1 MLKTQDSTKAARL
14 EAKLRDVLWRLEE
27 VERELR
33 AMEEGWGG
41 SPLLVN
47 PAQYQHDPMTLVYTA
62 QARGR
67 YAYLQQEREVL
78 REMAHALQRRLMEV
92 RP

>member
-1 MLKTQDSTKAARL
+1 MLKTQDSTKAAKL
-14 EAKLRDVLWRLEE
+14 ETTLQKVLWRLEE

-47 PAQYQHDPMTLVYTA
+47 PAQYQHNPMMLVYTA
-62 QARGR
+62 QAREH

-78 REMAHALQRRLMEV
+78 REMAYALQRRLKEV

>member
-1 MLKTQDSTKAARL
+1 MKNGKDRDKYSMLA
-14 EAKLRDVLWRLEE
+14 AKLQRVLARLEE

-47 PAQYQHDPMTLVYTA
+47 PVQYQHDPMMLVYTA

-67 YAYLQQEREVL
+67 YAYLQQEREAL
-78 REMAHALQRRLMEV
+78 REMAYALQRWLEEV
-92 RP
+92 AG

>member
-1 MLKTQDSTKAARL
+1 MFKTQDSTKAARL
-14 EAKLRDVLWRLEE
+14 EAKLQKVLWSLEE

-41 SPLLVN
+41 SPFLVN
-47 PAQYQHDPMTLVYTA
+47 PAEYQHDPMTLVYIA

-67 YAYLQQEREVL
+67 YAYLQYKREAL
-78 REMAHALQRRLMEV
+78 QEMAYALMRRLQEV
-92 RP
+92 AK

>member
-1 MLKTQDSTKAARL
+1 MVKTQDSTKAVKL
-14 EAKLRDVLWRLEE
+14 EAKLQKVLWRLEE

-47 PAQYQHDPMTLVYTA
+47 LAQYEHDPV
-62 QARGR
+62 QFNNVVRARSR
-67 YAYLQQEREVL
+67 YLWLQQEIRIHREI
-78 REMAHALQRRLMEV
+78 AYALMRRLKEV
-92 RP
+92 RS

>member
-1 MLKTQDSTKAARL
+1 MQNQDSTKAAKL
-14 EAKLRDVLWRLEE
+14 EARLQKVLWRLKE
-27 VERELR
+27 VEREIR

-41 SPLLVN
+41 PPTLVN
-47 PAQYQHDPMTLVYTA
+47 PAQYQHDPVMLVYTA

-78 REMAHALQRRLMEV
+78 QEMAYALRRRLQEV
-92 RP
+92 TG

>member
-1 MLKTQDSTKAARL
+1 MLKTKDSTKAAKL
-14 EAKLRDVLWRLEE
+14 EAKLQKVLWRLEE

-41 SPLLVN
+41 SPLLVS
-47 PAQYQHDPMTLVYTA
+47 PAQYQHDPTMLVYTA

-67 YAYLQQEREVL
+67 YAYLQQEREAL
-78 REMAHALQRRLMEV
+78 REMAHALQRRLKEV
-92 RP
+92 AK

>member
-1 MLKTQDSTKAARL
+1 VIKTQDSTKAARL
-14 EAKLRDVLWRLEE
+14 EAKLRKTLWRLEE

-47 PAQYQHDPMTLVYTA
+47 PAQYQRDPMMLVYTA

-67 YAYLQQEREVL
+67 YAYLQQEQGAL
-78 REMAHALQRRLMEV
+78 QEMAAALQRWLMEV
-92 RP
+92 AG

>member
-1 MLKTQDSTKAARL
+1 MGQNQYSTKAAKL
-14 EAKLRDVLWRLEE
+14 EAKLQKVLWRLEE

-41 SPLLVN
+41 SPFLVN
-47 PAQYQHDPMTLVYTA
+47 PAQYQHDPMMLVYTA

-67 YAYLQQEREVL
+67 YAYLQHEREAL
-78 REMAHALQRRLMEV
+78 REMAYALQRRLKEV
-92 RP
+92 TG

>member
-1 MLKTQDSTKAARL
+1 MVKTQDSTKAAKL
-14 EAKLRDVLWRLEE
+14 EAKLQEVLWRLKE
-27 VERELR
+27 VEWELR
-33 AMEEGWGG
+33 AIEEGWGG

-47 PAQYQHDPMTLVYTA
+47 PAQYQHDPMKLVYTA

-67 YAYLQQEREVL
+67 YAYLQQERETL
-78 REMAHALQRRLMEV
+78 REMAYALQRRLKEV

>member
-1 MLKTQDSTKAARL
+1 VGRNQYSAKAAKL
-14 EAKLRDVLWRLEE
+14 EAKLRKVLWRLEE

-41 SPLLVN
+41 SPFLVN
-47 PAQYQHDPMTLVYTA
+47 PAQYQHDPMKLVYTA

-67 YAYLQQEREVL
+67 YAYLQQEREAL
-78 REMAHALQRRLMEV
+78 REMAYALQRRLKEV